1 MNDRLLGGFEQ
12 LVLLTVLHLDRDDAY
27 AVPIRAQLAE
37 RLDRRVSRGALY
49 TALDRLER
57 KGYLISE
64 MGDPSP
70 VRGGRAKRF
79 YTVSSAGR
87 EALQGTRALLL
98 DLWQGLDS
106 VWGDSP

>member
-12 LVLLTVLHLDRDDAY
+12 LVLLTVLHCERSDAY
-27 AVPIRAQLAE
+27 AVPIRTELE
-37 RLDRRVSRGALY
+37 RRLERRVSRGALY

-57 KGYLISE
+57 KGYLLSE

-79 YTVSSAGR
+79 YTVTSAGR
-87 EALQGTRALLL
+87 EALCGTRALLL
-98 DLWQGLDS
+98 DLWRGLDS
-106 VWGDSP
+106 IWGKSS